1 MPQGNRGQTG
11 WVVDRWR
18 QDVRES
24 GHGDKS
30 GPAAKGS
37 GRLKERSGP
46 GCSNGD
52 GVTGPQGSLAD
63 QRTAAAKRSLMPPAA
78 PAEHAAETRRRGW
91 TERKAKRIEVRRP
104 GVGSNAGPHFAFGGA
119 AFFGPVAGGVADT
132 PPHTRYPSIMLP
144 PVLDQ
149 FPLAIGPWL
158 DLVGLAVFAASGALA
173 AAKRGQTIV
182 TLSFFAL
189 VTGVGGGTVRDLLIG
204 APVFWVHDSR
214 AAAVCLIVAF
224 VIWITPERWWR
235 GQALDW
241 FDALGLAAY
250 AVFGAAKA
258 LAYGIPPVPAALM
271 GVVAACV
278 GGIIRDVLAGEPSI
292 IMRPE
297 IYVTAAALA
306 AALYV
311 GLIAGGAPA
320 PLAAIVAASAG
331 FALRA
336 AAISWKLALPAYRG
350 RG

>member
-1 MPQGNRGQTG
+1 MSPIIPTATT
-11 WVVDRWR
+11 VL
-18 QDVRES
+18 
-24 GHGDKS
+24 
-30 GPAAKGS
+30 PAIA
-37 GRLKERSGP
+37 
-46 GCSNGD
+46 
-52 GVTGPQGSLAD
+52 
-63 QRTAAAKRSLMPPAA
+63 
-78 PAEHAAETRRRGW
+78 
-91 TERKAKRIEVRRP
+91 
-104 GVGSNAGPHFAFGGA
+104 
-119 AFFGPVAGGVADT
+119 
-132 PPHTRYPSIMLP
+132 
-144 PVLDQ
+144 
-149 FPLAIGPWL
+149 PWL
-158 DLVGLAVFAASGALA
+158 DVIAISLFAATGALA
-173 AAKRGQTIV
+173 AAKREQTIV
-182 TLSFFAL
+182 TACFFAL

-204 APVFWVHDSR
+204 APVFWVSDSR
-214 AAAVCLIVAF
+214 VAAACLIVAML
-224 VIWITPERWWR
+224 IWITPVHWWQ
-235 GQALDW
+235 GSALDW

-278 GGIIRDVLAGEPSI
+278 GGIIHDVLAGEPSI

-311 GLIAGGAPA
+311 ALIAGGAPA